1 MYMKIKLFFDK
12 VEKVILFILAII
24 LAIMVIALFLQVI
37 LRYLFKSATPWAEEL
52 ARYAFIWLSMLGA
65 TVAMRR
71 GRHMNMDYFVNLL
84 PQNIGKITNI
94 VAHILI
100 IFFLAV
106 VTYYGIGLVIMTHKQ
121 LSSGMRIPMSYVYL
135 SIPIGSMFMIMFIVE
150 SYFTKKTIKEG

>member
-1 MYMKIKLFFDK
+1 MKIKLFFDK
-12 VEKVILFILAII
+12 VEKFILFILAII

>member
-1 MYMKIKLFFDK
+1 MKIKLFFDK

>member
-1 MYMKIKLFFDK
+1 
-12 VEKVILFILAII
+12 
-24 LAIMVIALFLQVI
+24 
-37 LRYLFKSATPWAEEL
+37 
-52 ARYAFIWLSMLGA
+52 
-65 TVAMRR
+65 
-71 GRHMNMDYFVNLL
+71 MNMDYFVNLL

-150 SYFTKKTIKEG
+150 SYFTKKL